1 MQDECSDFATLSAA
15 TAASYYP
22 AMPHDRSCLRAVRR
36 IVLKIGTRVLTHDD
50 GTLALGR
57 LFSIVEELAAV
68 HRQSREILLVSS
80 GAVGL
85 GREALAVSTVPTD
98 LADRQA
104 FAAVGQSRLV
114 NLYQQALSHKNI
126 VVGQILLTQQDFRQP
141 ERLRNLRRALGAL
154 LTLRVLPILNENDV
168 VATDELAI
176 APEEHSFGDNDEL
189 SALVATHLGAELL
202 IILTSIDG
210 VYDKDPRSFPD
221 ATLLTVVDEPGSVA
235 ADFQAAEG
243 GRGGM
248 GTKLRAARMAQDK
261 GCHVVIAPGRT
272 AGVLKAVLSGEL
284 IGSWIPAAGT

>member
-1 MQDECSDFATLSAA
+1 MS
-15 TAASYYP
+15 P
-22 AMPHDRSCLRAVRR
+22 DRSCLRRVRR

-50 GTLALGR
+50 GSLALGR

-68 HRQSREILLVSS
+68 HRQAREVLLVSS

-85 GREALAVSTVPTD
+85 GREALGVAATPTD

-126 VVGQILLTQQDFRQP
+126 VVGQILLTQQDFSQA

-154 LTLRVLPILNENDV
+154 LTLRVLPIINENDV
-168 VATDELAI
+168 VATDELVMTSAQQF
-176 APEEHSFGDNDEL
+176 FGDNDEL

-202 IILTSIDG
+202 VVLTSVQGI
-210 VYDKDPRSFPD
+210 YDKDPRHHPD
-221 ATLLTVVDEPGSVA
+221 ASLLSLVA
-235 ADFQAAEG
+235 DPATIEADRQAAEG

-248 GTKLRAARMAQDK
+248 ATKLRAACLAQSK
-261 GCHVVIAPGRT
+261 GCHVVIAPGRHP
-272 AGVLKAVLSGEL
+272 GVLKSVLAGEA
-284 IGSWIPAAGT
+284 IGTWVPAAGAA